1 MQIRPLLPGDD
12 PAAVSRVYEQSWQ
25 TAYRGIIPS
34 AYLDAIPAGNWCR
47 AVTATDRH
55 TLVLVSDGQIV
66 GTSAY
71 CAARSEQMAGWGEVI
86 SLYLLPGY
94 CRRGLGTGLLRAA
107 VAGLAQ
113 LGFADVY
120 LWVLAQNQPARR
132 FYQKFGFA
140 DSGIWQRQC
149 IGGRSLREL
158 IYTCHL
164 SPNSAK
170 QSNAG
175 PAAGP

>member
-1 MQIRPLLPGDD
+1 
-12 PAAVSRVYEQSWQ
+12 
-25 TAYRGIIPS
+25 
-34 AYLDAIPAGNWCR
+34 
-47 AVTATDRH
+47 
-55 TLVLVSDGQIV
+55 
-66 GTSAY
+66 
-71 CAARSEQMAGWGEVI
+71 MAGWGEVI
-86 SLYLLPGY
+86 SLNLLPSY
-94 CRRGLGTGLLRAA
+94 CRRGLGTGLLRAS

-140 DSGIWQRQC
+140 YSGIWQQQC